1 MEKESI
7 GIFIT
12 EHPLKRVR
20 EALRV
25 QGRLLDAPRSPEQ
38 RDGEWVKVGGMITES
53 QEDQHP
59 HRARR

>member
-20 EALRV
+20 EALQV
-25 QGRLLDAPRSPEQ
+25 KADCSSAEVMDQ

-53 QEDQHP
+53 KKIRTRDA
-59 HRARR
+59 ARR